1 MMSKRR
7 SEPLQAPRPLT
18 AQGAG
23 IDARLF
29 FASRRRLLKR
39 FSRLTQNLL
48 AVGLLLCCGCAFTGR
63 TLHAPLPAGIPP
75 EVHLSVPFHPQTALQ
90 CGPAALAMVLQAG
103 GANVTA
109 DQLADEVYTP
119 GRQGSLQADLISAA
133 RRHQRLAYPI
143 QGLTCLLEAL
153 AAGQPV
159 IVFQNLG
166 LTWLP
171 RWHFAVAVGYD
182 VPLRQMILHTGR
194 KADRSVGMATFHDT
208 WRRADQWGLLVL
220 PPGIM
225 PVCAQE
231 QPYLQAALGLQQT
244 GQLEAALACSR
255 AAARQWPDSIK
266 ARMALGNALYAC
278 GDPGAAAEVFR
289 QATRMDP
296 SNGVAFNNLAH
307 VLCELGNRREAETAA
322 RRAVDLGGPRE
333 ALYRRTLEE
342 ILQAEP

>member
-1 MMSKRR
+1 MSKKILKL
-7 SEPLQAPRPLT
+7 LQAPHPHT

-23 IDARLF
+23 IDACQF
-29 FASRRRLLKR
+29 FTSRRRFPKR
-39 FSRLTQNLL
+39 LSRLTQKLL

-63 TLHAPLPAGIPP
+63 TLHVPLPAEIPP
-75 EVHLSVPFHPQTALQ
+75 KVHLSVPFYPQTALR
-90 CGPAALAMVLQAG
+90 CGPAALAMALQDS
-103 GANVTA
+103 GADATA

-119 GRQGSLQADLISAA
+119 GRQGSLQSDLISAA

-143 QGLTCLLEAL
+143 QGFTCLLEAL

-159 IVFQNLG
+159 VVFQNLG

-208 WRRADQWGLLVL
+208 WQRAEQWGLLVL
-220 PPGIM
+220 PPGAM

-231 QPYLQAALGLQQT
+231 QPYLQAALGLQQA
-244 GQLEAALACSR
+244 GHPEAALACFR
-255 AAARQWPDSIK
+255 AAARQWPDSTE

-278 GDPGAAAEVFR
+278 GDPGPAAEVFR

-296 SNGVAFNNLAH
+296 TNGAAFNNLAH

-342 ILQAEP
+342 ILQAQP